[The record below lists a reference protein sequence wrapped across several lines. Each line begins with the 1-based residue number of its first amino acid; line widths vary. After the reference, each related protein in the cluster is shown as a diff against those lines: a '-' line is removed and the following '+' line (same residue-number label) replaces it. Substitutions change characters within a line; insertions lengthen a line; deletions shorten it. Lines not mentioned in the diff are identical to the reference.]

1 MRVLDASAALAFLL
15 GEPGADVVKEHVS
28 DAVIGAAN
36 LCEVLCRFNSVAEAG
51 FAASL
56 LETWGVR
63 TEPVTRA
70 DATLAASLKRRLPHL
85 SLGDR
90 LCLALS
96 ERLDA
101 EVFTADRA
109 WGDEGR
115 VRQIR

>member
-1 MRVLDASAALAFLL
+1 MTVLDASAALAFLL
-15 GEPGADVVKEHVS
+15 GEPGADVVKEHLS
-28 DAVIGAAN
+28 DGVIGAAN
-36 LCEVLCRFNSVAEAG
+36 LCEVLSRFDSVTEAG
-51 FAASL
+51 LAVSL

-63 TEPVTRA
+63 IEPVTRA
-70 DATLAASLKRRLPHL
+70 DASQAAALKRSLPHL

-96 ERLDA
+96 ERLD
-101 EVFTADRA
+101 VPVLTADRA